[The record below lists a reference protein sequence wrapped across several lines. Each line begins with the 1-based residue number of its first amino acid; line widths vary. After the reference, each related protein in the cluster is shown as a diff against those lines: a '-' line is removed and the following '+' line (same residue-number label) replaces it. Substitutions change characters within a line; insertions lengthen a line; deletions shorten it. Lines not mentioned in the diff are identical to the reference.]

1 MSRMEIPLEGG
12 AENAH
17 QTIDVQLGDYF
28 VTLTLDYLQS
38 GQWNCDVAIDG
49 TNIVYGV
56 TLEPNCDLLEY
67 YDLGIGSLVMVGD
80 DTTLDNLGTANTL
93 VWISPDE

>member
-1 MSRMEIPLEGG
+1 MEIPLSGG

-17 QTIDVQLGDYF
+17 QVVEVQLGDYL

-38 GQWNCDVAIDG
+38 GSWNCDIAVDG
-49 TNIVYGV
+49 TDVTYGIL
-56 TLEPNCDLLEY
+56 LEPNCDLLEY
-67 YDLGIGSLVMVGD
+67 YDLGIGSLVMAGE
-80 DTTLDNLGTANTL
+80 DTTLDNLGAANAL